1 MLFSL
6 FCVKITNWIYWEVIA
21 LKRVY
26 DYLIKEVKLKDQD
39 IIVVGCSGGPDSM
52 ALMYILMDIRKKIN
66 IKIICAHVNHNVRVE
81 SKNEEKFLQEYCNE
95 HDIIFEAM
103 TIEKYGDDNFHNEAR
118 KIRYQFFD
126 EIINKYNANYL
137 MTAHHGDD
145 LMETILMRIVRGST
159 LKGYAGFE
167 KIIKKSNYTLVRP
180 LIFVTKEE
188 LEQFD
193 NQNNIPFVIDK
204 SNFKGKYT
212 RNRYRKTVLPFLKE
226 EDPNVHNKFLKFSDV
241 LIEYNDY
248 IDNLIEK
255 KIGKIYVDQS
265 IDIDKFLEEEPLIQK
280 KILFY
285 IFEHLYQD
293 DLYQINMTNVNE
305 ILNLIESKHSNASI
319 DLPGNYKA
327 IKEYNKL
334 KFVEGVKFID
344 NYKIELEKYVELPN
358 GHFISLVSDEEK
370 NDNNVCRISSSDITL
385 PLYVRT
391 RCLGDKMALK
401 KINGRKK
408 LKDIF
413 IDSKVPVSLRD
424 SWPVVVDSKN
434 NILWIPGVKK
444 SKFSK
449 QKNESYDIILKYN

>member
-1 MLFSL
+1 M
-6 FCVKITNWIYWEVIA
+6 
-21 LKRVY
+21 KRVY
-26 DYLIKEVKLKDQD
+26 DYLIKGVKLKDQD

-52 ALMYILMDIRKKIN
+52 ALMYVLMNIRKKIN

-81 SKNEEKFLQEYCNE
+81 SKNEEKFLQKYCNE
-95 HDIIFEAM
+95 HDIIFETM

-241 LIEYNDY
+241 LVEYNNY
-248 IDNLIEK
+248 IDNLIAK
-255 KIGKIYVDQS
+255 KIDKIYVNQS

-344 NYKIELEKYVELPN
+344 NYKIEIEKYVELPN

>member
-1 MLFSL
+1 M
-6 FCVKITNWIYWEVIA
+6 
-21 LKRVY
+21 KRVY

-52 ALMYILMDIRKKIN
+52 ALMYVLMNIRKKIN

-81 SKNEEKFLQEYCNE
+81 SKNEEKFLQKYCNE
-95 HDIIFEAM
+95 HDIIFETM

-241 LIEYNDY
+241 LIEYNNY
-248 IDNLIEK
+248 IDNLIAK
-255 KIGKIYVDQS
+255 KIDKIYVNQS

-344 NYKIELEKYVELPN
+344 NYKIEIEKYVELPN

>member
-1 MLFSL
+1 M
-6 FCVKITNWIYWEVIA
+6 
-21 LKRVY
+21 KRVY

-52 ALMYILMDIRKKIN
+52 ALMYVLMNIRKKIN

-81 SKNEEKFLQEYCNE
+81 SKNEEKFLQKYCNE
-95 HDIIFEAM
+95 HDIIFETM

-241 LIEYNDY
+241 LIEYNNY
-248 IDNLIEK
+248 IDNLIAK
-255 KIGKIYVDQS
+255 KIDKIYVNQS

-344 NYKIELEKYVELPN
+344 NYKIEIEKYVELPN

-391 RCLGDKMALK
+391 RCLGDKMTLK

>member
-1 MLFSL
+1 M
-6 FCVKITNWIYWEVIA
+6 
-21 LKRVY
+21 KRVY

-52 ALMYILMDIRKKIN
+52 ALMYVLMDIRKKIN

-103 TIEKYGDDNFHNEAR
+103 TIENYGDDNFHNEAR

-204 SNFKGKYT
+204 SNFNGKYT
-212 RNRYRKTVLPFLKE
+212 RNRYRKTALPFLKE

-265 IDIDKFLEEEPLIQK
+265 IDINKFLEEKPLIQK

-344 NYKIELEKYVELPN
+344 NYKIEIEKYVELPN

-391 RCLGDKMALK
+391 RCLGDKMTLK

>member
-1 MLFSL
+1 M
-6 FCVKITNWIYWEVIA
+6 
-21 LKRVY
+21 KRVY

>member
-1 MLFSL
+1 M
-6 FCVKITNWIYWEVIA
+6 
-21 LKRVY
+21 KRVY

-52 ALMYILMDIRKKIN
+52 ALMYVLMDIRKKIN

-95 HDIIFEAM
+95 HDIIFETM

-159 LKGYAGFE
+159 LKGYAGFG

-241 LIEYNDY
+241 LIEYNNY
-248 IDNLIEK
+248 IDNLIAK
-255 KIGKIYVDQS
+255 KIDKIYVNQS

-344 NYKIELEKYVELPN
+344 NYKIEIEKYVELPN

>member
-1 MLFSL
+1 M
-6 FCVKITNWIYWEVIA
+6 
-21 LKRVY
+21 KRVY

-52 ALMYILMDIRKKIN
+52 ALMYVLMNIRKKIN

-95 HDIIFEAM
+95 HDIIFETM

-241 LIEYNDY
+241 LIEYNNY
-248 IDNLIEK
+248 IDNLIAK
-255 KIGKIYVDQS
+255 KIDKIYVNRS
-265 IDIDKFLEEEPLIQK
+265 IDINKFSEEEPLIQK

-344 NYKIELEKYVELPN
+344 NYKIEIEKYVELPN
-358 GHFISLVSDEEK
+358 DHFISLVSDEEK

>member
-1 MLFSL
+1 M
-6 FCVKITNWIYWEVIA
+6 
-21 LKRVY
+21 KRVY

-52 ALMYILMDIRKKIN
+52 ALMYVLMDIRKKIN

-95 HDIIFEAM
+95 HDIIFETM

-241 LIEYNDY
+241 LIEYNNY
-248 IDNLIEK
+248 IDNLIAK
-255 KIGKIYVDQS
+255 KIDKIYVNRS
-265 IDIDKFLEEEPLIQK
+265 IDINKFSEEEPLIQK

-344 NYKIELEKYVELPN
+344 NYKIEIEKYVELPN
-358 GHFISLVSDEEK
+358 DHFISLVSDEEK

>member
-1 MLFSL
+1 M
-6 FCVKITNWIYWEVIA
+6 E
-21 LKRVY
+21 RVY
-26 DYLIKEVKLKDQD
+26 NYLTKEIKLNERD

-52 ALMYILMDIRKKIN
+52 ALMYVLMEIRKKVN
-66 IKIICAHVNHNVRVE
+66 IKIICAHVNHNVRQE
-81 SKNEEKFLQEYCNE
+81 SKDEEKFLQEYCKT

-167 KIIKKSNYTLVRP
+167 KTVQKSNYRLVRP

-188 LEQFD
+188 LEEFD
-193 NQNNIPFVIDK
+193 NKNNIPFVIDK

-212 RNRYRKTVLPFLKE
+212 RNRYRKTVLPFLKD
-226 EDPNVHNKFLKFSDV
+226 EDPNVHTKFLKFSDL

-248 IDNLIEK
+248 IDSIIAK
-255 KIGKIYVDQS
+255 KIDKIYVDET
-265 IDIDKFLEEEPLIQK
+265 IILDRFLKEDQLIQK

-293 DLYQINMTNVNE
+293 DLYQINMTNVSE
-305 ILNLIESKHSNASI
+305 ILYLANSKHSNASI

-327 IKEYNKL
+327 VKEYNGL
-334 KFVEGVKFID
+334 KFIKEVNFIG
-344 NYKIELEKYVELPN
+344 NYKIEIEKYVELPS
-358 GHFISLVSDEEK
+358 GHSISLVSEEEK
-370 NDNNVCRISSSDITL
+370 NDNNVCRLLSTEITL

-391 RCLGDKMALK
+391 RYLGDKISLK

-408 LKDIF
+408 VKDIF
-413 IDSKVPVSLRD
+413 IDSKVPISARD
-424 SWPVVVDSKN
+424 SWPIVVDSKN
-434 NILWIPGVKK
+434 NILWIPGIKK